1 MATAT
6 LPLTI
11 PANQALSDSL
21 SVGVLKAV
29 RIGMP
34 SDWDSAPLTFLIS
47 LDGATWL
54 DLYYAAET
62 TTGMWQPFETGLFSV
77 IPNSIVLLP
86 QDAGLNVPWL
96 KLRSGTRSKPINQSA
111 ERVFSMVFGD

>member
-1 MATAT
+1 
-6 LPLTI
+6 
-11 PANQALSDSL
+11 
-21 SVGVLKAV
+21 
-29 RIGMP
+29 
-34 SDWDSAPLTFLIS
+34 
-47 LDGATWL
+47 
-54 DLYYAAET
+54 
-62 TTGMWQPFETGLFSV
+62 MWQPFETGLFSV